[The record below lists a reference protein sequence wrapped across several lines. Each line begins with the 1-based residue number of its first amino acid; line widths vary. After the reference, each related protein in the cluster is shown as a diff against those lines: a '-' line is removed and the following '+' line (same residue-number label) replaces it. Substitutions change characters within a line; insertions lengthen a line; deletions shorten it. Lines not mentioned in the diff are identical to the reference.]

1 MHRHPY
7 GFLYSVTAYSIFRIN
22 MTSVKLL
29 SKYARP
35 KGKMK
40 PKHFV
45 FKKWNGDYE
54 INPLLSYS
62 REQKGEKATIGEK
75 N

>member
-7 GFLYSVTAYSIFRIN
+7 GFLYSVTAYSIFCIN

-29 SKYARP
+29 SKYAKS

-45 FKKWNGDYE
+45 FKKWNGDYK

-62 REQKGEKATIGEK
+62 ENRREKKQL
-75 N
+75 